1 MSNFRQITAKPNL
14 YRVVMCVCLCVCTA
28 CEYGKS
34 KSITLQ
40 FQYTKLKTCKSVL
53 ELICEMD
60 SRQPFSSSK
69 PNMYHIQFS
78 SPISRSLHFFLI
90 FLIFGGR
97 MLKNKPNYMIQFN
110 LLNWFSFSFYLHTFL
125 ILQFFFSFSSH
136 VSVYDNKV
144 YELMSLKSLIL
155 FLIK

>member
-1 MSNFRQITAKPNL
+1 MSNFRQITAIPNL
-14 YRVVMCVCLCVCTA
+14 YRVVMCVCVSLCVCSA

-60 SRQPFSSSK
+60 SRIEPASQLKQAKHVSHSIF
-69 PNMYHIQFS
+69 
-78 SPISRSLHFFLI
+78 ISYLSLTPHLSD

-97 MLKNKPNYMIQFN
+97 MLKNKPNYMI
-110 LLNWFSFSFYLHTFL
+110 
-125 ILQFFFSFSSH
+125 
-136 VSVYDNKV
+136 
-144 YELMSLKSLIL
+144 
-155 FLIK
+155 